1 MNRLEKKCVIASAAM
16 HGLLLVIVLVGPAF
30 LSSRK
35 NAMDMP
41 LLDVIPSKLVDAAF
55 SNVGNPN
62 AKPPPL
68 AEKIQQPQAQ
78 VQPPPPQT
86 PRVERQPAP
95 EPVVVKPQPVTK
107 PEPLR
112 QEVKVTKDVPEKTVP
127 PKREIKI
134 SKDVVKLNDQDE
146 AEARARAQAQE
157 VAKARAKAQAEA
169 RQRMEKALSRVSG
182 AASSLKEN
190 MSSGTTIEM
199 PGPGGE
205 AYANYTQVVKSIY
218 DHAWIDPQ
226 EVSDEQAVVQVK
238 VVIARDGKVI
248 SDVVTRKSGNA
259 ALDKSVQNA
268 LDRVDFIAPFPEGA
282 KDTQRTFIINFNL
295 KAKRLLG

>member
-1 MNRLEKKCVIASAAM
+1 MMSRLEKKCVIASAAM
-16 HGLLLVIVLVGPAF
+16 HGLLLVIALVGPAF

-35 NAMDMP
+35 DAVDLP
-41 LLDVIPSKLVDAAF
+41 LLDVIPSKLVDAAL
-55 SNVGNPN
+55 SGGGNPN
-62 AKPPPL
+62 AKPPPP
-68 AEKIQQPQAQ
+68 AEKIQQQQPS
-78 VQPPPPQT
+78 VQQPIS
-86 PRVERQPAP
+86 PRVEPQTAP
-95 EPVVVKPQPVTK
+95 KPVEPKPQPVRN
-107 PEPLR
+107 PETLR
-112 QEVKVTKDVPEKTVP
+112 QEVKVTRDVPEKTAP
-127 PKREIKI
+127 PKREIKV
-134 SKDVVKLNDQDE
+134 SKQVVKLSDDDE
-146 AEARARAQAQE
+146 KDAKARAQE
-157 VAKARAKAQAEA
+157 EAKARAKAEADARRRATQQALA
-169 RQRMEKALSRVSG
+169 RVNGASRSLS
-182 AASSLKEN
+182 EN
-190 MSSGTTIEM
+190 LSSGTTIDM

-248 SDVVTRKSGNA
+248 SDVIIKKSGNA

-282 KDTQRTFIINFNL
+282 KDSQRTFIINFNL